1 VEKLVNRANLLET
14 SMMRARLRLQRGVS
28 LIFALLALAA
38 ISLAAVALVRAVDSG
53 SLVIGNLSFKQD
65 ATRAADVAAER
76 ARAWLKR
83 PGANLTADAPDDGYY
98 ATAQATL
105 DPTGRVTSV
114 ANPLAVVNWG
124 DSDSCACRQSP
135 STCSSCTH
143 TPSAPITVGSGVG
156 AVRASYVI
164 TRLCPNAGAADA
176 SNACAQPA
184 ALRTSGTKDH
194 SVVDNTNQHLEPPLT
209 GAAYYRVI
217 VRTVGG
223 RNSVS
228 FTETILY

>member
-1 VEKLVNRANLLET
+1 VNRALVFGSSLV
-14 SMMRARLRLQRGVS
+14 RVQLQLQRGVS

-65 ATRAADVAAER
+65 ATRAADVATER
-76 ARAWLKR
+76 ARDWLR
-83 PGANLTADAPDDGYY
+83 TNTNLTVDAPDAGYW

-105 DPTGRVTSV
+105 DPTGRLTSA
-114 ANPLAVVNWG
+114 ANRLAVVNWG
-124 DSDSCACRQSP
+124 DSDSCACLQSP
-135 STCSSCTH
+135 STCSSCST
-143 TPSAPITVGSGVG
+143 TPSAPITVGTGAG

-164 TRLCPNAGAADA
+164 TRLCPSTGAVNAA
-176 SNACAQPA
+176 NVCAQPA
-184 ALRTSGTKDH
+184 ALRTTGTKDRT
-194 SVVDNTNQHLEPPLT
+194 VVDNTNQHLEPPLA
-209 GAAYYRVI
+209 GGAYYRII

>member
-1 VEKLVNRANLLET
+1 MEKLVNRVCVDEGLL
-14 SMMRARLRLQRGVS
+14 MRVRPRLQRGVS

-38 ISLAAVALVRAVDSG
+38 ISLAAVALVRSVDSG

-65 ATRAADVAAER
+65 ATRAADVATER
-76 ARAWLKR
+76 ARDWLR
-83 PGANLTADAPDDGYY
+83 TSGANLTVDAPDAGYY

-105 DPTGRVTSV
+105 DPTGRVTTA
-114 ANPLAVVNWG
+114 ANRLAVVNWG
-124 DSDSCACRQSP
+124 ESDSCACEATG
-135 STCSSCTH
+135 TCSSCSNN
-143 TPSAPITVGSGVG
+143 TPSAPITVGSGAG

-164 TRLCPNAGAADA
+164 TRLCPNTGAVNA

-184 ALRTSGTKDH
+184 QLPVSLVSEHGDINYTKSH
-194 SVVDNTNQHLEPPLT
+194 TAPPLAT
-209 GAAYYRVI
+209 APYYRVI

>member
-1 VEKLVNRANLLET
+1 MNHALVFKSSL
-14 SMMRARLRLQRGVS
+14 MRARLRLQRGVS

-65 ATRAADVAAER
+65 ATRAADVATER
-76 ARAWLKR
+76 ARDWLR
-83 PGANLTADAPDDGYY
+83 TRTNLTVDAPDQGYY
-98 ATAQATL
+98 ATALATL
-105 DPTGRVTSV
+105 DPTGRVTSA
-114 ANPLAVVNWG
+114 ANPMAVVNWG
-124 DSDSCACRQSP
+124 ETDSCACRQSP

-143 TPSAPITVGSGVG
+143 TPSEPITVGSGVG

-164 TRLCPNAGAADA
+164 TRLCPNAGAVNAA
-176 SNACAQPA
+176 NACAQPA

-194 SVVDNTNQHLEPPLT
+194 TVVDNTNQHLEPPLA
-209 GAAYYRVI
+209 GGAYYRII

-228 FTETILY
+228 FTETVLY

>member
-1 VEKLVNRANLLET
+1 VEKPVNRAFVFESSLT
-14 SMMRARLRLQRGVS
+14 RARHRLQRGVS

-53 SLVIGNLSFKQD
+53 SLVIGNLLFKQD

-76 ARAWLKR
+76 ARDWLR
-83 PGANLTADAPDDGYY
+83 TSGANLTQDAPDNGYY

-105 DPTGRVTSV
+105 DPTGRVTSA

-124 DSDSCACRQSP
+124 DSDSCACEAAG
-135 STCSSCTH
+135 TCSTCTH
-143 TPSAPITVGSGVG
+143 TPSAPIPVGSGVG

-164 TRLCPNAGAADA
+164 TRLCPNTGAVDA

-194 SVVDNTNQHLEPPLT
+194 SVVDNTNQHLEPPLA

>member
-1 VEKLVNRANLLET
+1 MNRAFVLDSSL
-14 SMMRARLRLQRGVS
+14 MRARLRLQRGVS

-76 ARAWLKR
+76 ARDWLR
-83 PGANLTADAPDDGYY
+83 SPGATLTVDSPDDGYY
-98 ATAQATL
+98 ATAQTTL
-105 DPTGRVTSV
+105 DPTGRVTS
-114 ANPLAVVNWG
+114 AGNPLAVVNWG
-124 DSDSCACRQSP
+124 ESDSCACVASG
-135 STCSSCTH
+135 TCSTCTH

-164 TRLCPNAGAADA
+164 TRLCPNTGAVSG

-184 ALRTSGTKDH
+184 ELRPANVSEHGGIDYTK
-194 SVVDNTNQHLEPPLT
+194 QHIAPPIAT
-209 GAAYYRVI
+209 AAYYRVV